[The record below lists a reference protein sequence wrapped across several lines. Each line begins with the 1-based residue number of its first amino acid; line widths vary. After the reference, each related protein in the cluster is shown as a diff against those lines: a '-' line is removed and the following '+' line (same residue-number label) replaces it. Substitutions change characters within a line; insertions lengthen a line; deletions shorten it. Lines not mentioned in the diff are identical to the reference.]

1 MQTLDTLDSVCDIA
15 DNNAVPIYIY
25 TIDMYMAYMYTHT
38 YTILFVMYCMLSYVT
53 GGVCELIVRNL
64 GTQLQVWFSPF

>member
-1 MQTLDTLDSVCDIA
+1 
-15 DNNAVPIYIY
+15 
-25 TIDMYMAYMYTHT
+25 MYMAYMYTHT